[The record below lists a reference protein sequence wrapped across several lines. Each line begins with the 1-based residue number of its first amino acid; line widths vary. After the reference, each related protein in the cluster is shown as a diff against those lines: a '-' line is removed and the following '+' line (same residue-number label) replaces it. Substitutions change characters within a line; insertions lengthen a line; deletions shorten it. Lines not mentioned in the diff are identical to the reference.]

1 MPLVKTQQIIEQQGF
16 TLAVNVIMLEHAEAF
31 LQAAQEL
38 GQGLVLQLSENTINY
53 HGALA
58 PLGKALIEMASSAQQ
73 PIAVHLDHA
82 TDPDLVRAA
91 ADLGFSS
98 VMYDG
103 SKLDYSENVATTKQ
117 LVNEVSSKVWFE
129 AELGEV
135 GGKDGVHAPG
145 VRTKPSEAA
154 AFVEETGINGLAVAV
169 GSSHAMLDKSSQLDF
184 ELISSLNKAV
194 SVPLVLHGSSGVS
207 HLDLRQAIAAGIKK
221 INIATELNV
230 VFNDAIKQH
239 IADAPGD
246 PRKFLVPARESLKNH
261 VVFLHQTLAN

>member
-1 MPLVKTQQIIEQQGF
+1 MPLVKTQQIIEQQSF

-31 LQAAQEL
+31 LQAAEEL
-38 GQGLVLQLSENTINY
+38 GKGLVLQLSENTINY
-53 HGALA
+53 HGALS
-58 PLGKALIEMASSAQQ
+58 PIGKALIEMASSAKQ

-82 TDPDLVRAA
+82 TNPDLVRAA
-91 ADLGFSS
+91 ANLGFSS

-103 SKLDYSENVATTKQ
+103 SKLDYSKNVATTKQ
-117 LVNEVSSKVWFE
+117 LVTEVSSQVWFE

-184 ELISSLNKAV
+184 ELISALKKAV

-246 PRKFLVPARESLKNH
+246 PRKFFVPARESLKNH
-261 VVFLHQTLAN
+261 VVFLYRTLAN